1 MKASE
6 IILADA
12 QKRGVDGEKALALI
26 SNAVKQKKAVL
37 MQEGNSVLLLTK
49 IGDDAA
55 EVHLFTQDGVM
66 TLARSLGTFI
76 QRTTDLGVK
85 TVYGKADN
93 PQIVE
98 LLKKVGLN
106 VVDSDL
112 PQYNWKADL

>member
-1 MKASE
+1 MKATE

-12 QKRGVDGEKALALI
+12 QKRGVDENDALEII
-26 SNAVKQKKAVL
+26 SNLLEEGKAVL
-37 MQEGNSVLLLTK
+37 MQENDSVLLLTK
-49 IGDDAA
+49 INDDAS

-66 TLARSLGTFI
+66 TLARSLSAFMK
-76 QRTTDLGVK
+76 RTTELGVK

-93 PQIVE
+93 PQILE

-112 PQYNWKADL
+112 PEYNWKADL

>member
-12 QKRGVDGEKALALI
+12 QKKGVDGQKALGLI
-26 SNAVKQKKAVL
+26 SNAVNQKKAIL
-37 MQEGNSVLLLTK
+37 MQENNSVLLLTK
-49 IGDDAA
+49 INDNAS
-55 EVHLFTQDGVM
+55 EVHLFTQDGAM
-66 TLARSLGTFI
+66 TLARSLSAFI
-76 QRTTDLGVK
+76 KKGMALGIK
-85 TVYGKADN
+85 TIYGKADN
-93 PQIVE
+93 QQIIQ

>member
-12 QKRGVDGEKALALI
+12 QKRGVDGNKALGLI
-26 SNAVKQKKAVL
+26 NNAVKQKKAVL

-49 IGDDAA
+49 IADDAA

-76 QRTTDLGVK
+76 QRTTGLGIK

-93 PQIVE
+93 PQIIE

-112 PQYNWKADL
+112 PQYNWRADL

>member
-12 QKRGVDGEKALALI
+12 QKKGVDGDKALALI

-37 MQEGNSVLLLTK
+37 LQEANSVLILTK
-49 IGDDAA
+49 ISDEAA
-55 EVHLFTQDGVM
+55 ETHLLTQDGVM
-66 TLARSLGTFI
+66 TLARSLSAFKKKI
-76 QRTTDLGVK
+76 TDLGIK
-85 TVYGKADN
+85 TIYGKADN
-93 PQIVE
+93 SQIVE
-98 LLKKVGLN
+98 LLKKVGFN

>member
-1 MKASE
+1 MKATE

-12 QKRGVDGEKALALI
+12 QKRGVDGNKALGLI

-49 IGDDAA
+49 IDDDAA

-66 TLARSLGTFI
+66 TLARSLGAFI
-76 QRTTDLGVK
+76 QRTTDLGIK

-93 PQIVE
+93 PQIIE

-112 PQYNWKADL
+112 PQFNWKADL

>member
-12 QKRGVDGEKALALI
+12 QKRGVDANKALGLI
-26 SNAVKQKKAVL
+26 NNAVKQKKAIL
-37 MQEGNSVLLLTK
+37 MQEGNSVLMLTK
-49 IGDDAA
+49 IADGVS

-66 TLARSLGTFI
+66 ALATALTAFVKRGI
-76 QRTTDLGVK
+76 DLGIQ
-85 TVYGKADN
+85 TIYGKADN
-93 PQIVE
+93 QQIIE

-106 VVDSDL
+106 VVASDL

>member
-12 QKRGVDGEKALALI
+12 QKKGVDGSKALNLI
-26 SNAVKQKKAVL
+26 NNAVKQKKGFLLQENNTVL
-37 MQEGNSVLLLTK
+37 FFTK
-49 IGDDAA
+49 INDTTA
-55 EVHLFTQDGVM
+55 EVHLFTEDNVI
-66 TLARSLGTFI
+66 TLMKSLINFVKKGQSLGI
-76 QRTTDLGVK
+76 K
-85 TVYGKADN
+85 TIYGKADN
-93 PQIVE
+93 PQIIE

>member
-12 QKRGVDGEKALALI
+12 QKRGVDGTKALGLI

-37 MQEGNSVLLLTK
+37 MQEGNTVLMLTK
-49 IGDDAA
+49 IANGAS

-66 TLARSLGTFI
+66 ALATALTAFI
-76 QRTTDLGVK
+76 KRTADLGVT

-93 PQIVE
+93 QQIIE
-98 LLKKVGLN
+98 LLKRVGLN
-106 VVDSDL
+106 VVASDL

>member
-12 QKRGVDGEKALALI
+12 QKRGVDGTKALGLI
-26 SNAVKQKKAVL
+26 SNSVKQKKAVL
-37 MQEGNSVLLLTK
+37 LQEGNSVLILTK
-49 IGDDAA
+49 ISDGAA
-55 EVHLFTQDGVM
+55 ETHLMTQDSPIA
-66 TLARSLGTFI
+66 LARSLAAFMKRITEIGI
-76 QRTTDLGVK
+76 RTI
-85 TVYGKADN
+85 YGKADN

-98 LLKKVGLN
+98 LLKKVGFN

>member
-1 MKASE
+1 MKATE

-12 QKRGVDGEKALALI
+12 QKRGVDENEALEIIGSLLEEGKAI
-26 SNAVKQKKAVL
+26 L
-37 MQEGNSVLLLTK
+37 MQENDSVLLLTK
-49 IGDDAA
+49 INDDAS

-66 TLARSLGTFI
+66 TLARSLSAFI
-76 QRTTDLGVK
+76 KRTTELGVK

-93 PQIVE
+93 PQIIE

-112 PQYNWKADL
+112 PEYNWKADL

>member
-12 QKRGVDGEKALALI
+12 QKRGVDANRALGLI

-37 MQEGNSVLLLTK
+37 MQEGNTVLLLTK
-49 IGDDAA
+49 ISDGASEA
-55 EVHLFTQDGVM
+55 HLFTQDSVM
-66 TLARSLGTFI
+66 AIARALSTFI
-76 QRTTDLGVK
+76 QKGMALGIR

-106 VVDSDL
+106 VVASDL